1 MTADDV
7 RTFYAEQRAAEKL
20 LDRTEKL
27 ESDFNGA
34 DGRPKFEKIAI
45 LEYMR
50 DNGINDPE
58 LAYKIKYEKELDA
71 WKEKKDK

>member
-1 MTADDV
+1 MADLSL
-7 RTFYAEQRAAEKL
+7 K
-20 LDRTEKL
+20 
-27 ESDFNGA
+27 
-34 DGRPKFEKIAI
+34 KIAI

-71 WKEKKDK
+71 WKEKKISSAKKQILLQIQLGSK